1 MDCLA
6 LILGFLHLSAKICPC
21 SGATSL
27 GCSRPLTAASRPG
40 HCVVAGRFREA
51 MKAYTEMIVSHHSEN
66 SQDPAT
72 NKAMMAMTRTIKRSL
87 NCTPSTHQS
96 MMHNFGKFTVANS
109 RTKKGAVIKVNPP
122 AAASRKF
129 KVPGRSPAP
138 LGRPLKERGG
148 QVQLVVTDGD
158 DFLSRS
164 DKTVQEK
171 PQKSHNI
178 SKNVS
183 NNESLPQRHTNQ

>member
-1 MDCLA
+1 
-6 LILGFLHLSAKICPC
+6 
-21 SGATSL
+21 
-27 GCSRPLTAASRPG
+27 
-40 HCVVAGRFREA
+40 
-51 MKAYTEMIVSHHSEN
+51 
-66 SQDPAT
+66 
-72 NKAMMAMTRTIKRSL
+72 MMY
-87 NCTPSTHQS
+87 
-96 MMHNFGKFTVANS
+96 NFEKFTVANS

-122 AAASRKF
+122 AVASRKF

-148 QVQLVVTDGD
+148 QVQMVVNDGD

-183 NNESLPQRHTNQ
+183 NNESLPQRHTKQ